1 LSVDTH
7 YTHEA
12 PPGDAPR
19 LARTSNLRDAL
30 SMLLTAGAERAAVV
44 DANEAVVGTLT
55 IESIRTVLCVKPATA
70 EIR

>member
-55 IESIRTVLCVKPATA
+55 IESIRTVLRVKPATA